1 MQDGVFQA
9 LPLLAVSS
17 AVCWQTFINR
27 GRDRGVDESTWH
39 QNLLIEVATREVD
52 LAPTFINNRGL
63 DHRIGGSTLRQ
74 HLLIE
79 VATVAFA
86 GWLGSNVY

>member
-17 AVCWQTFINR
+17 IRQLYVDINAVINR

-39 QNLLIEVATREVD
+39 Q
-52 LAPTFINNRGL
+52 
-63 DHRIGGSTLRQ
+63 
-74 HLLIE
+74 HLLTE
-79 VATVAFA
+79 VATVALA
-86 GWLGSNVY
+86 GRLGANIY